1 MPVLPTRKVAP
12 VSFPHLFRPGRIG
25 NVDDVARALVQLA
38 GPDFGYA
45 TGIDLKLDGGLCDR
59 VLGAVPGL
67 PANRPPAGAGGS
79 SA

>member
-1 MPVLPTRKVAP
+1 MRAIPTSIAGYMWDERIYVAAGMDP
-12 VSFPHLFRPGRIG
+12 T
-25 NVDDVARALVQLA
+25 DVARALVQLA

-67 PANRPPAGAGGS
+67 PANRQTPCSEGPPA
-79 SA
+79 